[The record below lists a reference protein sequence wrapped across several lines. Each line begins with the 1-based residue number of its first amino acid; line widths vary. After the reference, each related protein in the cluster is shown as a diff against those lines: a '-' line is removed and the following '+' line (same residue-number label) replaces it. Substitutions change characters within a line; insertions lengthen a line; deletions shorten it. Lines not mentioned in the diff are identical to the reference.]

1 MKRIGSVL
9 LIMILVSG
17 IFCGA
22 AFADDKKGKEVTFLD
37 IPWESSIEDTT
48 ALLEDKGVLTDPT
61 TLGYEDYRIIEGP
74 GNGLVLTPKS
84 IANISNDYD
93 RVLKDI
99 ILIREWGLNDDYK
112 IGGYA
117 ISNMELLFMDDG
129 SNTKLISVCINLETP
144 SGYDTVKDVFP
155 DIKQKLTTVYG
166 KLKKMRFFGNVG
178 CNYKGNNDTG
188 LCLLS
193 QSLID
198 NNIMLVYG
206 RTDAVDLLK
215 EAMKSVRD
223 SNPDLST
230 TNTNGL

>member
-37 IPWESSIEDTT
+37 IPWESSIEDTV
-48 ALLEDKGVLTDPT
+48 ALLKDKGVIVDIAQKCIPTENWLIDGSQNGNLLNSKCAIMWSTEYSAVLQSADFYKDVELTD
-61 TLGYEDYRIIEGP
+61 YE
-74 GNGLVLTPKS
+74 
-84 IANISNDYD
+84 
-93 RVLKDI
+93 
-99 ILIREWGLNDDYK
+99 
-112 IGGYA
+112 IGGYV
-117 ISNMELLFMDDG
+117 ISNMELLFMNDG
-129 SNTKLISVCINLETP
+129 DNSKLISVCVYLETP
-144 SGYDTVKDVFP
+144 SGYDATKDVFP
-155 DIKQKLTTVYG
+155 NIKEKLESVYG
-166 KLKKMRFFGNVG
+166 KLKKVSCFGYRG
-178 CNYKGNNDTG
+178 YSYKGNNNAG
-188 LCLLS
+188 VCLMNLA
-193 QSLID
+193 D
-198 NNIMLVYG
+198 NGGWITLVYG